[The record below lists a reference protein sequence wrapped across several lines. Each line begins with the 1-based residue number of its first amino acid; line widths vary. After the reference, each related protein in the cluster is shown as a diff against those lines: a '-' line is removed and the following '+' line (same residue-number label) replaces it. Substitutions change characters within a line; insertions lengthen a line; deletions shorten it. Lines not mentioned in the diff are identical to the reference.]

1 MTGGGRGEDGGVA
14 DARLEVEEAGGG
26 ADAAVQGVGLL
37 HRVAVLQ
44 GVDPHPRLV
53 WGETGRQTGRQT
65 GRGGDRQVDRQVDT
79 QGEVR
84 QTGRQTGRRGDRQV
98 DRQVD
103 TQVDRQVDGGT
114 DR

>member
-1 MTGGGRGEDGGVA
+1 MTGWGRDEDAGIA
-14 DARLEVEEAGGG
+14 DAKLEVEEAGGG

-53 WGETGRQTGRQT
+53 WGETHR
-65 GRGGDRQVDRQVDT
+65 GRGDRQVDRLDRQVDRQVE
-79 QGEVR
+79 GL
-84 QTGRQTGRRGDRQV
+84 

-103 TQVDRQVDGGT
+103 TQVRHTGRRV
-114 DR
+114 R